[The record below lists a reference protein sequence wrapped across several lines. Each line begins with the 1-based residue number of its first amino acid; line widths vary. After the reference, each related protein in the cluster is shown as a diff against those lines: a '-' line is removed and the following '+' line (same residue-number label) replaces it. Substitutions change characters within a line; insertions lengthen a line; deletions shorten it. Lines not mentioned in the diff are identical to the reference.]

1 MMKLEV
7 FMKTILGFL
16 KRAVSFL
23 IAILCFIYAFG
34 FNVNDIL
41 NPAKELGYLQTI
53 QLITEGKVTKIQL
66 NSDGETAKISLKEND
81 IRYKTNIPNEEAF
94 CELVQENIS
103 AKNNLEITKLSKM
116 PFVLKAFLFI
126 CGFLNFRHVFSR
138 KRKQKVKISKEN
150 NNNEEQEKSI
160 DIRIGN
166 SSLFETLNESLND
179 SIDFSQ
185 KFKKSNV
192 HFSDV
197 AVSDE
202 VKEELTEIIDF
213 LKKPDKYTSIGATIP
228 KGILLSGHPGTGKTL
243 LARAIAG
250 EAGVAFLAISGPEF
264 DDKYV
269 GVGASRIR
277 NLFKNA
283 KNNAPCIIFIDE
295 IDAVGQKRTSSE
307 ERWSSQTINQLLT
320 EMDGFD
326 SNSNIIV
333 LAATNRPEILDPA
346 LVRPGRFDR
355 TIEIGLPDVYGRE
368 KILQI
373 HGKNKKFMDNVS
385 FSHIALNTAGFSGA
399 DLSNLLNEA
408 ALLAARKNQQVITIQ
423 NIDEALRKVSI
434 GLQYKGKKISE
445 KERKLTAY
453 HEAGHAIVAKFMS
466 TQDRVKEIS
475 IVPRGTAGGYT
486 WHEPTEDKNYTSKT
500 ELTERLRVLLGG
512 RAAEQVALSDI
523 STGASS
529 DLRSATEIAKNM
541 ICVYG
546 MNQEIGPI
554 SLVDTNSN
562 LLGPDTMSLIGKI
575 ISQYVK
581 DAEGD
586 ATQIL
591 VDNRDLLDIVAKVL
605 LERETISGEEFNKI
619 VEAYQKNKNVVNA

>member
-1 MMKLEV
+1 MEA
-7 FMKTILGFL
+7 FMKTIGSFFKRGFL
-16 KRAVSFL
+16 LFWAIYCFL
-23 IAILCFIYAFG
+23 YVFG
-34 FNVNDIL
+34 FGIVDII
-41 NPAKELGYLQTI
+41 NPAEKLGYLQTI
-53 QLITEGKVTKIQL
+53 QLITDEKVQNIQL
-66 NSDGETAKISLKEND
+66 NGDGNVAEIFLKED
-81 IRYKTNIPNEEAF
+81 DTRYKTNIPNEEAF

-103 AKNNLEITKLSKM
+103 AENNLEITKLSKR
-116 PFVLKAFLFI
+116 PFWLKAIFFV
-126 CGFLNFRHVFSR
+126 CGILNFRNAFRRRGKKIV
-138 KRKQKVKISKEN
+138 KVSKDN
-150 NNNEEQEKSI
+150 NNGEEEKSI
-160 DIRIGN
+160 DIRIGK
-166 SSLFETLNESLND
+166 SSLLETLNESLND
-179 SIDFSQ
+179 NIDFSQ
-185 KFKKSNV
+185 KFKKSTV
-192 HFSDV
+192 LFSDV

-213 LKKPDKYTSIGATIP
+213 LKNPDKYTSIGATIP
-228 KGILLSGHPGTGKTL
+228 KGILLSGNPGTGKTL

-277 NLFKNA
+277 ELFKNA

-295 IDAVGQKRTSSE
+295 IDAVGKKRTSTE

-355 TIEIGLPDVYGRE
+355 AIKIDLPDVNGRE
-368 KILQI
+368 KILRI
-373 HGKNKKFMDNVS
+373 HGKNKKFMDDVS
-385 FSHIALNTAGFSGA
+385 FSAIARNTAGFSGA
-399 DLSNLLNEA
+399 DLENLLNEA
-408 ALLAARKNQQVITIQ
+408 ALLAARKSQQVITIQ
-423 NIDEALRKVSI
+423 NINEALRKISI
-434 GLQYKGKKISE
+434 GLQNKGKKISE
-445 KERKLTAY
+445 KEKKLTAY

-466 TQDRVKEIS
+466 TQEKIKEIS
-475 IVPRGTAGGYT
+475 IVPRGAAGGYT
-486 WHEPTEDKNYTSKT
+486 WHETTEDKNYTSKT

-512 RAAEQVALSDI
+512 RAAEQVALRDI

-529 DLRSATEIAKNM
+529 DLKSATEIAKNM

-562 LLGPDTMSLIGKI
+562 LLGPDTMSLIGKL
-575 ISQYVK
+575 ISQSVK
-581 DAEGD
+581 DAEAE

-591 VDNRDLLDIVAKVL
+591 IDNKALLEIVTKVL
-605 LERETISGEEFNKI
+605 LEKETISGEEFDKI
-619 VEAYQKNKNVVNA
+619 VEAYQNNKNAANA